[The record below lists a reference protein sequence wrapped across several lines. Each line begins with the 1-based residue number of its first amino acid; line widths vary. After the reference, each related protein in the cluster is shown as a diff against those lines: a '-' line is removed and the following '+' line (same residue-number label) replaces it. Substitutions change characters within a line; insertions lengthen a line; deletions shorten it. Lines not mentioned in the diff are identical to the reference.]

1 MCGTSGHFPTSL
13 AVQTLG
19 WRREKKM
26 NHLVAYAL
34 QMMDGDLQKISAAMQ
49 RLPDELIWKRFR
61 ESTNSI
67 GNLCLHLAGAE
78 YQRVSSAIG
87 GKELVRERSLEF
99 TSEGGLSA
107 AELLERLQLVRT
119 QSKEVLA
126 AITDEQLE
134 QEIPMYFKPEDWQR
148 MLQHSPNYSSNP
160 TYKPQKT
167 LLVLLSLA
175 NHYSYHTGQI
185 VMLAKQLQESSEQI
199 LQFKH

>member
-1 MCGTSGHFPTSL
+1 
-13 AVQTLG
+13 
-19 WRREKKM
+19 M

-49 RLPDELIWKRFR
+49 RLSDELIWKRFR
-61 ESTNSI
+61 DSTNSI

-87 GKELVRERSLEF
+87 GKELVRDRSLEF
-99 TSEGGLSA
+99 TAEGGLSA
-107 AELLERLQLVRT
+107 AELLEKLRLVRT
-119 QSKEVLA
+119 QSREVLA

-148 MLQHSPNYSSNP
+148 MLQHSPNYSSHP
-160 TYKPQKT
+160 AYKPQKT
-167 LLVLLSLA
+167 LLVLLGLA